1 MTDDHD
7 EEMTREDLVDEA
19 KEKAEDLLEGIKGV
33 ARGVLRTASEEIAE
47 HRGDDK
53 PAGTSDDGSEA

>member
-1 MTDDHD
+1 VTEDHD

-19 KEKAEDLLEGIKGV
+19 KEKAEDLLQGIKGV
-33 ARGVLRTASEEIAE
+33 ARGVLKTASEEIAE

-53 PAGTSDDGSEA
+53 PAGARDGSEA

>member
-1 MTDDHD
+1 VTEDHD

-19 KEKAEDLLEGIKGV
+19 KEKAEDLLQGIKGV
-33 ARGVLRTASEEIAE
+33 ARGVLKTASEEIAE

-53 PAGTSDDGSEA
+53 PAGAPDGSEA

>member
-1 MTDDHD
+1 VTDDHD
-7 EEMTREDLVDEA
+7 EEMTREELVDEA

-33 ARGVLRTASEEIAE
+33 ARGVLKTASEEIAE

-53 PAGTSDDGSEA
+53 PAGAPDGSEA

>member
-1 MTDDHD
+1 VTDDHG
-7 EEMTREDLVDEA
+7 EEMTREDLVDGA

-33 ARGVLRTASEEIAE
+33 ARGVLKTASEEIAE

-53 PAGTSDDGSEA
+53 PAGTPDGSEA